1 MTRHSETSATP
12 AANTP
17 TRADPM
23 ADVPAG
29 TVFVYAD
36 GASRGNPG
44 PAGAGWVLCR
54 AEGEPFA
61 EGCLYL
67 GRHTNNEAEYAAA
80 TLGLQA
86 ALELG
91 CGDVVLR
98 ADSEL
103 MVRQLTGVYRVR
115 NARLLPLYETLAA
128 LSRKFPR
135 FGAEH
140 VRRERN
146 ALADAQANLAIDEA
160 RQRGAL

>member
-1 MTRHSETSATP
+1 MSNVTDRVTY
-12 AANTP
+12 
-17 TRADPM
+17 
-23 ADVPAG
+23 
-29 TVFVYAD
+29 VYAD

-44 PAGAGWVLCR
+44 PAGAGWALCV
-54 AEGEPFA
+54 AEGEAFA

-67 GRHTNNEAEYAAA
+67 GRRSNNEAEYAAA

-91 CGDVVLR
+91 CRNVVLR

-103 MVRQLTGVYRVR
+103 MVRQLNGIYRVR
-115 NARLLPLYETLAA
+115 NARLLPLYEA
-128 LSRKFPR
+128 LKGLSLR
-135 FGAEH
+135 FAQFTAEH

-160 RQRGAL
+160 KQRGAVNATG